1 MTSLLIMLFASFML
15 ILPLDL
21 ACLFF
26 SILSLV
32 RLFIFS
38 KLQNT
43 FIIITIIVL
52 IIRMQSIYLITL
64 QRTLEEN
71 VVEQMGEYWKG
82 ITE

>member
-1 MTSLLIMLFASFML
+1 MLFASFML

-38 KLQNT
+38 KWQNT
-43 FIIITIIVL
+43 FIIIII
-52 IIRMQSIYLITL
+52 ITIRMQSIYLITL

>member
-1 MTSLLIMLFASFML
+1 MTPLLIMLFASFML

-38 KLQNT
+38 KWQNT
-43 FIIITIIVL
+43 FIIIII
-52 IIRMQSIYLITL
+52 IIMQSIYLITL